1 MNSRVFVALIAA
13 LFATTTCYAQ
23 GAPSLYEF
31 SLAKL
36 EDRYALVI
44 NSTQSGVPM
53 SDVTI
58 AVSAQEA
65 GVSLE
70 LKYNDNTQEVN
81 VRRWLC
87 VGGVTVGCGVTLLRA
102 TLAGGCYWCHQL
114 RRHEL
119 GDRTARAPH
128 ALLLHPGCARSERRG
143 GLCQNRG
150 AAGG

>member
-87 VGGVTVGCGVTLLRA
+87 VGGVTVGCGVTLFA
-102 TLAGGCYWCHQL
+102 
-114 RRHEL
+114 RHTC
-119 GDRTARAPH
+119 RWM
-128 ALLLHPGCARSERRG
+128 LLVSPTTST
-143 GLCQNRG
+143 
-150 AAGG
+150 